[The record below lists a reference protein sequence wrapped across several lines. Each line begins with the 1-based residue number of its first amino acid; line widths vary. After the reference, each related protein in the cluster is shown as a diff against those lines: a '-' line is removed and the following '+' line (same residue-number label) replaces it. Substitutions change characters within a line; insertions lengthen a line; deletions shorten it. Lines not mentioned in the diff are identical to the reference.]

1 MRFYCVHLSCS
12 LTGPGITATVRS
24 FTKTTAQFLF
34 QQQRSPKEKVIA
46 HAITKHEKFSIQ
58 VYFNI
63 LFPLVCCFH

>member
-12 LTGPGITATVRS
+12 LTGPGITATVRG

-63 LFPLVCCFH
+63 LFPLV

>member
-1 MRFYCVHLSCS
+1 MNFYCVHLSYI
-12 LTGPGITATVRS
+12 LTGPGIIATVHG
-24 FTKTTAQFLF
+24 FTKTMAQFLF

-46 HAITKHEKFSIQ
+46 HAITKHEKFSIK